1 MPETETRNDSKH
13 KVTAMRVVLLVVMF
27 VVLVIYPLSVGPAL
41 GLCCRLD
48 APGAMEAEVFIA
60 YLPVILVFCST
71 EPSRELFNWYIELW
85 QPPERS
91 FLIFDS
97 RVDWLP

>member
-48 APGAMEAEVFIA
+48 APRGDGGGSLHRIPARDLSVLLYRTLA
-60 YLPVILVFCST
+60 
-71 EPSRELFNWYIELW
+71 
-85 QPPERS
+85 
-91 FLIFDS
+91 
-97 RVDWLP
+97 